1 MSKNIYN
8 PLNLD
13 NLVHIDYDDLG
24 DHEPY
29 AVMSGDVNPFY
40 GKKHSTES
48 RKKISENHP
57 RPWSGRKHTPE
68 AKKKMSEAK
77 KGYKHSPESI
87 QKMRG
92 NQTWLGRKHTPET
105 IKKMSES
112 AKKRTTPGGFSGRK
126 HTPETKKK
134 ISEVK
139 RIKQQSRLLLKDADI
154 DA

>member
-13 NLVHIDYDDLG
+13 NPIPFDFDDLS
-24 DHEPY
+24 DHEPF

-40 GKKHSTES
+40 GKKHTPKALQQCASFGFKGKKHSPETIEKITKA
-48 RKKISENHP
+48 RK
-57 RPWSGRKHTPE
+57 GF
-68 AKKKMSEAK
+68 
-77 KGYKHSPESI
+77 KHSPESI

-139 RIKQQSRLLLKDADI
+139 RINQRNRLLLRNADI